1 MNETIIIVGYVGGA
15 VDAFDGLQPEGS
27 VVWVEEPDVVRKRGA
42 RVELDH
48 SPFVRALVEWEH
60 YLPGKAD
67 EFYLR
72 HRDLDPVAVIPLTE
86 YATPFAARLAERYRL
101 PGAGFAAAQILRD
114 KALLRQVSA
123 AAGVANPE
131 SVRVE
136 NPAQVRAFMQRLGGP
151 IVLKPANRQAA
162 VGTQI
167 IHDAGDVEDAWEA
180 CIRQDEGPRV
190 PDRPIELRMLA
201 ERYVAGTEYSC
212 EMLVRAGTRVWAN
225 VSGKQLFAGDR
236 PVESGHVVPADIPDT
251 LAELLAAHTELVVG
265 AADFRDGIV
274 HCEWIVSGG
283 TPYLVECAGRLP
295 GDGLIGLI
303 SRAYPVQLLHA
314 YYALLKGRPL
324 PDLPQRAKGAAAIR
338 FLDAPH
344 GVVTAVHGV
353 DDAREAAG
361 VVSVEV
367 DTAPGDRF
375 DGLRSSWD
383 RAGDVVVVADT
394 LAEALDRAAAAAA
407 LVRIEA
413 QPADQ
418 AAKAAAGQL

>member
-251 LAELLAAHTELVVG
+251 CLAQAGCTVIANLPMKIDVGG
-265 AADFRDGIV
+265 AADQVRQARLHLVAGTTLSGQLAQAGTLTQKQNLSVGETKAFDIYQG
-274 HCEWIVSGG
+274 GG
-283 TPYLVECAGRLP
+283 TL
-295 GDGLIGLI
+295 
-303 SRAYPVQLLHA
+303 
-314 YYALLKGRPL
+314 
-324 PDLPQRAKGAAAIR
+324 
-338 FLDAPH
+338 
-344 GVVTAVHGV
+344 
-353 DDAREAAG
+353 
-361 VVSVEV
+361 
-367 DTAPGDRF
+367 
-375 DGLRSSWD
+375 
-383 RAGDVVVVADT
+383 T
-394 LAEALDRAAAAAA
+394 LACGPALPAA
-407 LVRIEA
+407 
-413 QPADQ
+413 PACRVE
-418 AAKAAAGQL
+418 LSH